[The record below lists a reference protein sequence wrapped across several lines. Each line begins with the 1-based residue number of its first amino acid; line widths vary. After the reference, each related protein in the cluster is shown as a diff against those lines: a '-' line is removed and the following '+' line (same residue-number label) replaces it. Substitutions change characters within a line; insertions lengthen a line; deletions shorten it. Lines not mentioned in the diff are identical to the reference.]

1 MAIRLLIVD
10 DHSVV
15 RQGIIAL
22 LEDEEDIDIVG
33 EAGDGDEVAEAIIRY
48 SPDVILLDITMPR
61 MSGTEVM
68 QWMPARFPEVKI
80 LIFSMHN
87 NPDYI
92 LAAVHYG
99 ASGYLQKDTSRAEI
113 LRAVRSVAKGELYF
127 PPKVS
132 SIIIQNLVKNGNH
145 GAKPNLVGIEEKNG
159 ESVWKKITSREQQI
173 LECLI
178 EGMSSKDIAERF
190 ELSTNT
196 VANQRASIIKK
207 ANVKN
212 TAELVSLALR
222 EKSRV

>member
-10 DHSVV
+10 DHAVV

-33 EAGDGDEVAEAIIRY
+33 EATDGDEVADAITTYR
-48 SPDVILLDITMPR
+48 PDVILLDLTMPR
-61 MSGTEVM
+61 MSCIDVM
-68 QWMPARFPEVKI
+68 HLVAPGFPQVKF

-92 LAAVHYG
+92 LAAVHHG
-99 ASGYLQKDTSRAEI
+99 AAGYLQKDTSRSEI
-113 LRAVRSVAKGELYF
+113 LKAVRSVSKGELYY

-132 SIIIQNLVKNGNH
+132 SIIIQSLVKNNDYSGK
-145 GAKPNLVGIEEKNG
+145 ANLVSIEDKNG
-159 ESVWKKITSREQQI
+159 QSVWKKITSREQQI